1 MLISNPLRAAVLN
14 SVSSFVLFIGK
25 LLISAA
31 VGVLAFYFFTKS
43 IPNIPTQYAYVFA
56 PDTHYYWVPL
66 IFVILGTYFIA
77 ATFFSVFEMA
87 IDTVFLCA
95 LKDMDVHDGS
105 VEKPYFMSTKLLKIM
120 DVKNSDEVIEN
131 EKKSEDEKKR
141 PPSKLPPIENSKD
154 E

>member
-1 MLISNPLRAAVLN
+1 MT
-14 SVSSFVLFIGK
+14 SFILFIGK

-31 VGVLAFYFFTKS
+31 VGVLGFYLFTKS
-43 IPNIPTQYAYVFA
+43 IPGIPAAYAYVLA
-56 PDTHYYWVPL
+56 PDTKYYWVPL

-95 LKDMDVHDGS
+95 LKDMDIHDGS

-120 DVKNSDEVIEN
+120 DVKNSDEVAEN
-131 EKKSEDEKKR
+131 EKKAKDDQR
-141 PPSKLPPIENSKD
+141 PPNKLPPIENSKD